1 MCYCQYSI
9 VHVTV
14 VSISTDS
21 ESHRAKHD
29 PDKQIRDS
37 VFCIC
42 EQLSYTRVRFLH
54 TYVIEAYNGVDTMQ

>member
-21 ESHRAKHD
+21 ELHRAKHD

-42 EQLSYTRVRFLH
+42 EQVTR
-54 TYVIEAYNGVDTMQ
+54 AYGFSTRT